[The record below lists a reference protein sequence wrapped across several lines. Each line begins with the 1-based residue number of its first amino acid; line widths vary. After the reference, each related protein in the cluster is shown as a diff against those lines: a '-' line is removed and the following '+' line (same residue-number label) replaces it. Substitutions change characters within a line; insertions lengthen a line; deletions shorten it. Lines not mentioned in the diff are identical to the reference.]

1 MKNGNKSGNLMELE
15 LEKGRELS
23 EELNDNEEPDES
35 VLKLLESEMDNDA
48 DDDLDEAMSL
58 QEDSDEYVDTIKTYF
73 KEIGAIPILSLEEE
87 RQIGWRILSGNQA
100 EEELETCSESEKK
113 ELEARIEDG
122 IEAQKELAS
131 ANCRL
136 VIANAKKYSGLDLM
150 DRIQEGNIGL
160 LRAAKKYDVSTGYRF
175 STYATYWIRQAIQRA
190 IYDKDCDIKLPVHVN
205 ESLSKYKRIS
215 NKLSVEYG
223 RDATIAEIAVEMNM
237 SEEKL
242 YKLLQNVMDVCS
254 LDSPI
259 NDDGEDTLVN
269 IIKDDKTSTEDMGM
283 NSVLRDN
290 ILSILEKF
298 DDRGAEIIKLRYGFY
313 GRVYTLEEVGK
324 HFGLTRER
332 IRQIESK
339 VLRKIKNNS
348 SMSCLLADFYYD
360 LAS

>member
-15 LEKGRELS
+15 LERERELS
-23 EELNDNEEPDES
+23 EDLNSNEEPDES
-35 VLKLLESEMDNDA
+35 VLKRLESEMY
-48 DDDLDEAMSL
+48 DE
-58 QEDSDEYVDTIKTYF
+58 SDEKLFFQNDSEECVDTIKTYF

-87 RQIGWRILSGNQA
+87 RKIGWRILLGNQA
-100 EEELETCSESEKK
+100 EEELKTCSASEKK
-113 ELEARIEDG
+113 ELEARIADG
-122 IEAQKELAS
+122 IEAQKELVA

-136 VIANAKKYSGLDLM
+136 VVANAKKYSGLDLM

-160 LRAAKKYDVSTGYRF
+160 LRAAKKYDVSTGFRF

-205 ESLSKYKRIS
+205 EALSKYKRVS
-215 NKLSVEYG
+215 NKLSVDYG
-223 RDATIAEIAVEMNM
+223 RDATMAEIAAEMNM
-237 SEEKL
+237 PEEKL
-242 YKLLQNVMDVCS
+242 NKLLQNVVDVCS

-269 IIKDDKTSTEDMGM
+269 IIKDDRTSTEEQGM

-290 ILSILEKF
+290 ILSILDKF
-298 DDRGAEIIKLRYGFY
+298 DNRESEIIKLRYGFY
-313 GRVYTLEEVGK
+313 GRVYTLEEVGNI
-324 HFGLTRER
+324 FGLTRER
-332 IRQIESK
+332 IRQIEAK

-348 SMSCLLADFYYD
+348 VMSCLLIDFYYD